1 MHLIDLNRTRDI
13 GSSCLFAEIGNFNI
27 LFDCGTSPKYAGYP
41 SLPDFK
47 KLETSAIDL
56 ILISH
61 CHLDHVGSLPYLI
74 NRQQQARILISQAS
88 HIVLPRILNN
98 SVTVMK
104 LQRDELG
111 IREYP
116 FFTSAD
122 IEAMEE
128 HILPMQFG
136 KPRTLKKDDDEIGI
150 TFFPAGHVLGASSIL
165 IEHKHRKIF
174 YTGDVLFRN
183 QKTLKGAKWP
193 SCKVDTVITE
203 TTRGTTVRQAGCSSE
218 SEAERLIATIRNTID
233 GGGSVLI
240 PAFAFGRMQEILK
253 IINSARQEKKLQAK
267 TPIFCS
273 GLGYGL
279 IDDFDMAA
287 KKLSAVDFRK
297 KIAKEL
303 GIKIFRGN
311 NPKDIKKQLKEPS
324 IFVLSSGMLVENTSA
339 YNVAS
344 ALIDDHQ
351 NAICFVGFCD
361 ESTPGG
367 ELQKCSQGDSFL
379 FKAQNYVA
387 KISAKMYK
395 FDMSGHADREDIL
408 KNIMAMSPRAVVLV
422 HGEEN
427 ARNWFMDT
435 LIETAPK
442 VRVLDMNPGEK
453 FTI

>member
-1 MHLIDLNRTRDI
+1 MRLIDLNRTRDI
-13 GSSCLFAEIGNFNI
+13 GSSCLFAEIGSFNI
-27 LFDCGTSPKYAGYP
+27 LFDCGTSPKCTGYS

-47 KLETSAIDL
+47 KLGAAAIDL

-61 CHLDHVGSLPYLI
+61 CHLDHVGSVPYLI
-74 NRQQQARILISQAS
+74 RKQQQARILISQAS

-104 LQRDELG
+104 LQRDEHG
-111 IREYP
+111 IKEYP
-116 FFTSAD
+116 FYTATD
-122 IEAMEE
+122 IEAMEQ

-136 KPRTLKKDDDEIGI
+136 KSRTLRKDGDEIVI
-150 TFFPAGHVLGASSIL
+150 TFFEAGHVLGASSIL
-165 IEHKHRKIF
+165 VEHKHRKIF
-174 YTGDVLFRN
+174 YTGDVLFRD
-183 QKTLKGAKWP
+183 QKTLRGAKWP
-193 SCKVDTVITE
+193 SCKVDTIITE
-203 TTRGTTVRQAGCSSE
+203 TTRGTTVRKEECSPSSE
-218 SEAERLIATIRNTID
+218 TERLVTTIRNTID
-233 GGGSVLI
+233 SGGSVLI

-253 IINSARQEKKLQAK
+253 IINSARKEKKLQAN

-279 IDDFDMAA
+279 VDDFDMAA
-287 KKLSAVDFRK
+287 KKLSAVDFRR

-303 GIKIFRGN
+303 NIKIFRGN
-311 NPKDIKKQLKEPS
+311 NPKDIKKQTKEPS

-344 ALIDDHQ
+344 ALIDDHR

-361 ESTPGG
+361 DSTPGG

-387 KISAKMYK
+387 KIFAKMYK
-395 FDMSGHADREDIL
+395 FDMSGHADREEIL
-408 KNIMAMSPRAVVLV
+408 KKVIGMSPRAIVLV
-422 HGEEN
+422 HGEED
-427 ARNWFMDT
+427 ARNWFMDE
-435 LIETAPK
+435 LIEVAPK
-442 VRVLDMNPGEK
+442 VQIWDMNPGEE